1 MGKNLIYITILF
13 QLVVAINSKNGEV
26 IWRLTDTDSST
37 NNEASMVIIDLYT
50 VNSVHDLDEDGVLDL
65 VAVHVEER
73 ETSRAGHIKL
83 ISGKTGKVLRSI
95 GTPFGEEVFV
105 PIQMVI
111 LTEGTEFL
119 LITTG
124 GQSSPGGI
132 YMLKLSTIMQY
143 TKEVDEWYF

>member
-1 MGKNLIYITILF
+1 M
-13 QLVVAINSKNGEV
+13 AINSKNGEV
-26 IWRLTDTDSST
+26 IWRLSDTDTGSNT
-37 NNEASMVIIDLYT
+37 EAQLVIIDLYT
-50 VNSVHDLDEDGVLDL
+50 VNSVRDLDEDEVLDI

-83 ISGKTGKVLRSI
+83 ISGKSGKVIRSI

-105 PIQMVI
+105 PIQIVI

-124 GQSSPGGI
+124 GQSSPGGL

-143 TKEVDEWYF
+143 TKEVI